1 MKHSKENISS
11 LQRLSDTIEL
21 LDNSSKQLMRLM
33 EDQIDAIIASDAQ
46 KIESL
51 TDVHTSL
58 SWHYKKNEKELFKD
72 LVKLLEECSDGEDKS
87 IRLLN
92 LKNYFPSKEDEIN
105 SWHQTLSENAKTL
118 QQKHNQVIELLEFA
132 MKQNAKLMHSMYSRH
147 NEKNSRY
154 ISNGTRSDIVTGVAV
169 NQEI

>member
-1 MKHSKENISS
+1 
-11 LQRLSDTIEL
+11 
-21 LDNSSKQLMRLM
+21 M
-33 EDQIDAIIASDAQ
+33 EDQIDAVIASDTQ

-58 SWHYKKNEKELFKD
+58 SWHYKKNEREFIKD
-72 LVKLLEECSDGEDKS
+72 LAGILEKVSNGESKTT
-87 IRLLN
+87 RLLN
-92 LKNYFPSKEDEIN
+92 LKSYFPNWSDDIDR
-105 SWHQTLSENAKTL
+105 WHKVLSDNAKVL

-132 MKQNAKLMHSMYSRH
+132 MKQNARMMHSMYSQH

-154 ISNGTRSDIVTGVAV
+154 ISNGKRSDIVTGVAI

>member
-21 LDNSSKQLMRLM
+21 LDNSSKQLMSLM
-33 EDQIDAIIASDAQ
+33 EDQVDAIIASDTQ

-58 SWHYKKNEKELFKD
+58 SWHYKKNEKEFIKD
-72 LVKLLEECSDGEDKS
+72 LSKLLEEVSGGKDQS

-92 LKNYFPSKEDEIN
+92 LKTYFPSCEDEIN
-105 SWHQTLSENAKTL
+105 SWHKALSENAKKL
-118 QQKHNQVIELLEFA
+118 KQKHNQVIELLEFA
-132 MKQNAKLMHSMYSRH
+132 MKQNARMMHSMYSQH
-147 NEKNSRY
+147 NEKNTRY
-154 ISNGTRSDIVTGVAV
+154 ISNGSRSDIATGVAV